1 MMSLAQVAAETIG
14 GLALCTNAPSTSSW
28 RGLGGCGA
36 RQPPHRK
43 RALSS
48 PAARGR
54 RRDAS
59 AVARADQLRKFI
71 NRPGVNWLYASEPEA
86 NTGGR
91 AIPVPRGRMLGGSS
105 AINGMVWVRG
115 QRQDYDHWAQLGNR
129 GWSYQDVLPIFKS
142 MESYAGGDGEIR
154 GREGP
159 LKISDSDES
168 GRLYDSFF
176 AAAETVGIKP
186 NRDYNG
192 ADQEGIAMTQ
202 ASISKGRRMSTARC
216 YLDPAR
222 MRANLTIETDALAES
237 LHSRGH
243 ALRRRALCRARPE
256 ARGARRARGDR
267 LGRLHRLAA
276 AAGAVRHRPGRAP
289 QGARHR
295 GAPRPARRRREPARP
310 LCAAH
315 EVARRPPRRDLQRA
329 RARPR
334 RAVARAA
341 LHHGARKGF
350 LSLPASPLRAF
361 FKTRE
366 GLDSPDAMF
375 TVQPF
380 LVTPDLKLAKE
391 TGMTIIT
398 HQLRPDSKGS
408 IHVNAAGCRASRP
421 RSASTSWPSAATAI
435 ACSPAC
441 APCGAWSRRRR
452 WPGSAP
458 RSSQPGPKVKSD
470 DELLDFVTRT
480 AETTYHPVG
489 TCRMGSDPAAVVDD
503 HLRVRGIAG
512 LRVADA
518 SIMPTLTSG
527 NTNAPSIMIGEKAAR
542 MVLEAAV
549 SSGSTRRYGSRRRP
563 VSGCMVGG
571 AYGPAG
577 M

>member
-1 MMSLAQVAAETIG
+1 MYQHTVDFIVVGAGSAGAALANRLTENGRYQVLLLEAGGETH
-14 GLALCTNAPSTSSW
+14 P
-28 RGLGGCGA
+28 
-36 RQPPHRK
+36 
-43 RALSS
+43 LSRVPVS
-48 PAARGR
+48 FA
-54 RRDAS
+54 
-59 AVARADQLRKFI
+59 KFI
-71 NRPGVNWLYASEPEA
+71 TRPGVNWLYASEPEA
-86 NTGGR
+86 VTGGR

-129 GWSYQDVLPIFKS
+129 GWSYQDVLPIFRS

-159 LKISDSDES
+159 LKVSDIDES

-176 AAAETVGIKP
+176 EAAGTLGLKP

-222 MRANLTIETDALAES
+222 LRSNLTIETDALAES
-237 LHSRGH
+237 LILEGTRCVGVRYCVRG
-243 ALRRRALCRARPE
+243 LKRE
-256 ARGARRARGDR
+256 ARAAREVIVSAGSIASPQLLELSGIGQGERLKGLGIEVRHDLAGVGENLRDHYAPRMKWRVGRHGVTFNERARGI
-267 LGRLHRLAA
+267 
-276 AAGAVRHRPGRAP
+276 GALW
-289 QGARHR
+289 QG
-295 GAPRPARRRREPARP
+295 
-310 LCAAH
+310 L
-315 EVARRPPRRDLQRA
+315 LYI
-329 RARPR
+329 
-334 RAVARAA
+334 
-341 LHHGARKGF
+341 GARKGF
-350 LSLPASPLRAF
+350 LSLPASPLRGF

-398 HQLRPDSKGS
+398 HQLRPESKGS
-408 IHVNAAGCRASRP
+408 IHVTAADAAKPPSIRFNFLAE
-421 RSASTSWPSAATAI
+421 RSDRDCVLACMRTVRRLVGAPPLAWLGAAEF
-435 ACSPAC
+435 
-441 APCGAWSRRRR
+441 
-452 WPGSAP
+452 
-458 RSSQPGPKVKSD
+458 QPGPEVKSD

-489 TCRMGSDPAAVVDD
+489 TCKMGSDAAAVVDD
-503 HLRVRGIAG
+503 RLRVRGIAG

-542 MVLEAAV
+542 MVLEAA
-549 SSGSTRRYGSRRRP
+549 T
-563 VSGCMVGG
+563 
-571 AYGPAG
+571 
-577 M
+577 